1 MRHRVG
7 VKEDLKKV
15 YRQKED
21 VRFREALQGFKE
33 KWGRAYPEIV
43 SSWVAE
49 LEHLVTYLRYPEE
62 IRWLIY
68 TTNPL
73 ERFIKEVKRRTKVIE
88 AFPAP
93 DACSKVI
100 YLISQEMNEKYS
112 RRAIPE
118 FWLAKEVLLSIRR
131 EKYGP
136 VEASSPELCVATHT
150 QES

>member
-1 MRHRVG
+1 MG

-73 ERFIKEVKRRTKVIE
+73 ERCSGCLQQGDL
-88 AFPAP
+88 P
-93 DACSKVI
+93 DKPGDEREI
-100 YLISQEMNEKYS
+100 QQEGN
-112 RRAIPE
+112 PGV
-118 FWLAKEVLLSIRR
+118 LAGQRSASCLL
-131 EKYGP
+131 YT
-136 VEASSPELCVATHT
+136 SP
-150 QES
+150 SPRD